1 MELLLLLLLVPIIW
15 LGLLPGRIAKRA
27 REYRMAGASLLGGAL
42 VAGWIGL
49 QVISSPQQPAAPKVD
64 YSAGD
69 TELRAI
75 LLQPETAPRYSFR

>member
-27 REYRMAGASLLGGAL
+27 RKYRVAGAGVLVGAL
-42 VAGWIGL
+42 VAGWVGIQAFSG
-49 QVISSPQQPAAPKVD
+49 PPAAKAD